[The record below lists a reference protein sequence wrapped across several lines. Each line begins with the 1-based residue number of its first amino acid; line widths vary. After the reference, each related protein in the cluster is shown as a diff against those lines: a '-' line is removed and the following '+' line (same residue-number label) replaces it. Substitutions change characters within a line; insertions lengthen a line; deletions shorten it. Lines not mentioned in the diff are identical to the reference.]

1 MNDNICNDLQQFFT
15 NCHKL
20 QRISKIATI
29 AKNNN
34 QLQKNVHELQQI
46 KTNCNEFNKT
56 VTNNNA

>member
-1 MNDNICNDLQQFFT
+1 MNDNNCNDLQRFFT

-34 QLQKNVHELQQI
+34 QLHKNVHELRQI
-46 KTNCNEFNKT
+46 KTNWNEFQRI
-56 VTNNNA
+56 